1 MPRMDKLS
9 EYRTTWFD
17 DGDKGGV
24 TYVRTQIVSW
34 THDTV
39 TLNSGGYE
47 TVTTKRKMNQAANQ
61 FALGFGVYQR
71 KGKWYVD
78 DAQGNVHEFHDGI
91 TLRR

>member
-1 MPRMDKLS
+1 MPHMHKLS
-9 EYRTTWFD
+9 NYRTTWFAE
-17 DGDKGGV
+17 GTTGGV
-24 TYVRTQIVSW
+24 TYAEIQIVSW

-71 KGKWYVD
+71 KGEWYVD
-78 DAQGNVHEFHDGI
+78 DAQGNVHEFRDGI

>member
-1 MPRMDKLS
+1 MPHMHKLS
-9 EYRTTWFD
+9 NYRTTWFNE
-17 DGDKGGV
+17 GDKGGV

-34 THDTV
+34 TQDTV